1 MEKHIQ
7 YLSKRCRKCGQ
18 YNSDLRFANIRKN
31 VEKFQNIFSND
42 TVEMQPPIKFCQA
55 CKKYLNKITN
65 LRGTKCDEFLLELKN
80 SLFIFQEHDESCDC
94 AAEEMSTVD
103 DTGGGSESEEERA

>member
-31 VEKFQNIFSND
+31 VEKFQNIFSNE
-42 TVEMQPPIKFCQA
+42 TVESNHPLNSVRLARKISIK
-55 CKKYLNKITN
+55 
-65 LRGTKCDEFLLELKN
+65 
-80 SLFIFQEHDESCDC
+80 
-94 AAEEMSTVD
+94 
-103 DTGGGSESEEERA
+103 